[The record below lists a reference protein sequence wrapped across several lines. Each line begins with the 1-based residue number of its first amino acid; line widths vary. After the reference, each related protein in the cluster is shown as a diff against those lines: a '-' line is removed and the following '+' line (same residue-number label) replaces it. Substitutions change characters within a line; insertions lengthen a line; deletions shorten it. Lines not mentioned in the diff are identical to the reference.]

1 MMLLVNRGWLK
12 YEYWDIY
19 DENVMLEHIN
29 ISDISGY
36 SVIIY
41 VYNKNAKIIRLV

>member
-1 MMLLVNRGWLK
+1 MLLVNRGWLK

-29 ISDISGY
+29 ISDISSY
-36 SVIIY
+36 EIILY
-41 VYNKNAKIIRLV
+41 MFNKNAKIIRWL